1 MTEIGL
7 SDKLREEHAAIRA
20 ARRRQRFAQRR
31 ARLLVWASVW
41 YLVLVIAFLL
51 KIPT

>member
-1 MTEIGL
+1 MTEIGF

-20 ARRRQRFAQRR
+20 ARRQRRFAQRR

-41 YLVLVIAFLL
+41 YLGLVIVFLL